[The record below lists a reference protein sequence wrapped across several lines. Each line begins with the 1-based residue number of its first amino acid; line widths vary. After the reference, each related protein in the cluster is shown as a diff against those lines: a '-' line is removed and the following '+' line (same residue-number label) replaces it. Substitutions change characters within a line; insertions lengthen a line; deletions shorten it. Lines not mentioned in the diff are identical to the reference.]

1 MDTLIQTKLS
11 KSEWESIETKIPS
24 DELRILQLIH
34 EGYDNVNIKE
44 NNTQNMVRFT
54 KLDMSADMQHH
65 IYNKYFQMTVN
76 EIKDKYCKAKMWKN
90 IKTMDSK
97 ATKLKKL
104 KSIEALRIQNVD
116 SMIMI
121 EKDNIL
127 EFILLEFTKQMCR
140 DIKKETGKYPYYY
153 YTLKRCI
160 QICHSGTIPNTNPY
174 VLEFIDMV
182 LKDTE
187 PIVKPEYVLS
197 LASTIFEKNKWLHQF
212 QDIQLFNHQKEL
224 FTTCK
229 MHMEQPKLILYIAPT
244 GTGKTLSPIGLCN
257 GSRIIFVCVARHVG
271 LALAKS
277 AINVDKKVAFAF
289 GCETA
294 SDIRL
299 HYFSAV
305 DYEVSKKSGK
315 ICKVDNSNGSKV
327 EIMICDIQSYLVA
340 MYYMLAFNEAQ
351 NIITYWDEPTIT
363 MDYETHELHEQIHKN
378 WSKNKI
384 PNMILSCATLPKEHE
399 IQDVLQDFRI
409 YFEGAMIHSI
419 VSNEYKKTIP
429 IIDSDSYAFVPHTH
443 YHNFTDVRKVAQYCT
458 ENKTLL
464 RYFDLEESMYFVK
477 ALHFIHAKLSKEEEP
492 IISERYVLSNYFQD
506 IMQMNMSTLKEYY
519 LILLNSFSETYWER
533 IQDICKKFKKE
544 KYCTMSVHATGGGD
558 LRRTQS
564 VQDTSTKNGEE
575 IRRNASDSVVS
586 SNASHYEKDT
596 LKGCRLT
603 TIDAHT
609 LTDGP
614 TIYLVE
620 NVSNIA
626 KFCIYQSNIP
636 TILMDSLLETIERN
650 NTLQHQI
657 HQMEIQLEKHLEV
670 KNNEDTKCEGE
681 EKKHMKSGKKKEK
694 DKDVSTNVF
703 ADGLQQNIRQL
714 QNQIVPLTI
723 PYEYIP
729 NTVQH
734 QEIWTVHKKQV
745 PNAFNVYIEPSIVKE
760 VMSLNVDNHYKFLVM
775 MGIGVLEKSKD
786 KKYEELVKRLA
797 QQQQL
802 YLIITS
808 SDYIYGTNYQFC
820 HGFIGKDLQN
830 MTQQKL
836 IQSMGRI
843 GRNNIQ
849 QTFSVR
855 FRDNTMIDKLF
866 RHPEVNIEAE
876 NMVKLFC
883 TDEDVD

>member
-11 KSEWESIETKIPS
+11 KSEWQSIETKISS

-34 EGYDNVNIKE
+34 HGYESVNIKE
-44 NNTQNMVRFT
+44 NHTQNMVRFT
-54 KLDMSADMQHH
+54 KLDINVDMQHH
-65 IYNKYFQMTVN
+65 IYNKYFQLLVN
-76 EIKDKYCKAKMWKN
+76 EIKDKYCKSKMWKKV
-90 IKTMDSK
+90 KTMDSK

-104 KSIEALRIQNVD
+104 KSIDALRIQNVD
-116 SMIMI
+116 NMIAN
-121 EKDNIL
+121 EKPKIL
-127 EFILLEFTKQMCR
+127 EFILLDFTRQMCR
-140 DIKKETGKYPYYY
+140 DIKKEAGKYPFYY
-153 YTLKRCI
+153 YTLNHCI
-160 QICHSGTIPNTNPY
+160 QSCKSGAIPNTNPH
-174 VLEFIDMV
+174 VLEFIETTLDDV
-182 LKDTE
+182 ACT
-187 PIVKPEYVLS
+187 IKPEYILS
-197 LASTIFEKNKWLHQF
+197 LTSSIFEKNKWLHQF
-212 QDIQLFNHQKEL
+212 QDIQLFNHKKEL
-224 FTTCK
+224 FTMCK
-229 MHMEQPKLILYIAPT
+229 THTNEPKLILYIAPT

-299 HYFSAV
+299 HYFAAV

-351 NIITYWDEPTIT
+351 DVITYWDEPTIT
-363 MDYETHELHEQIHKN
+363 MDYEAHDLHDKIHTN

-384 PNMILSCATLPKEHE
+384 PNVILSCATLPKEHE

-409 YFEGAMIHSI
+409 KFDGAIIHSI

-429 IIDSDSYAFVPHTH
+429 IIDSNSFAFVPHTH
-443 YHNFTDVRKVAQYCT
+443 YDDFVKIREVAQYCT

-464 RYFDLEESMYFVK
+464 RYFDLEEAMYFIK
-477 ALHFIHAKLSKEEEP
+477 AVHFIHAKLTSSDEP
-492 IISERYVLSNYFQD
+492 IIPDRYLLSNYFLD
-506 IMQMNMSTLKEYY
+506 VMQMSMSTLKEYY
-519 LILLNSFSETYWER
+519 LILLNHIAEIYWPQVKE
-533 IQDICKKFKKE
+533 ICKRYKKE
-544 KYCTMSVHATGGGD
+544 KYLTIDANTLGNVGQ

-564 VQDTSTKNGEE
+564 VHHTPSVVSAAAAAGEE
-575 IRRNASDSVVS
+575 LRRNASDSVLQ
-586 SNASHYEKDT
+586 NANICEKDT

-620 NVSNIA
+620 NVSNVA

-636 TILMDSLLETIERN
+636 SALMESLLRSIERN
-650 NTLQHQI
+650 SGLQEQI
-657 HQMEIQLEKHLEV
+657 KQMEIELEKQLETKS
-670 KNNEDTKCEGE
+670 NEDAKNDNSS
-681 EKKHMKSGKKKEK
+681 KGKKKEK
-694 DKDVSTNVF
+694 EKDVFTNDF

-714 QNQIVPLTI
+714 QNQIVPVTL
-723 PYEYIP
+723 PHEFIP
-729 NTVQH
+729 NSVQH
-734 QEIWTVHKKQV
+734 QEKWTVNNNQI
-745 PNAFNVYIEPSIVKE
+745 PDAFGVYIDSTTVKE
-760 VMSLNVDNHYKFLVM
+760 VMSLDVDNDYKFLVM
-775 MGIGVLEKSKD
+775 MGIGVLEKNKD

-797 QQQQL
+797 QEQKL

-855 FRDNTMIDKLF
+855 FRDNAMIDKLF
-866 RHPEVNIEAE
+866 RRPERNIEAE

-883 TDEDVD
+883 TDNDD